1 MTQPVSYSPG
11 VVNVPAINVLAE
23 LGTATWSA
31 PQAVAY
37 ETALE
42 GVGQAIGFY
51 AELIGLEEQASPRIP
66 DLAAIEGWRGQ
77 QHTWALRGRELVP
90 GDVKAIE
97 SIYDDGE
104 ETLAQPVEDKSGP
117 GGDDATGDNHG

>member
-1 MTQPVSYSPG
+1 
-11 VVNVPAINVLAE
+11 VPAINVLAE

-51 AELIGLEEQASPRIP
+51 AELIGQEEAAADP

-77 QHTWALRGRELVP
+77 QHAWALRGRELVP

-104 ETLAQPVEDKSGP
+104 ETLAQPVEDKTGP
-117 GGDDATGDNHG
+117 GGDDATGDNRG